1 MKMKNNKMLFE
12 KLTFANTMW
21 TKVKELYAPQD
32 GKTRIH
38 SLATMFNMCVFPTFF
53 SNRVATMDDATIVNN
68 CILKISRYI

>member
-38 SLATMFNMCVFPTFF
+38 SLATMFNMCG
-53 SNRVATMDDATIVNN
+53 
-68 CILKISRYI
+68 